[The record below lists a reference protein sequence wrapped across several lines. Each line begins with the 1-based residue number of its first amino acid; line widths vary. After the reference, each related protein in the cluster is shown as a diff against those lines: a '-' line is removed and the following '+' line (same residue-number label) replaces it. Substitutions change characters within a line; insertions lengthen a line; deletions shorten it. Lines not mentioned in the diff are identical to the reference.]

1 MCSTVMPLDKNWFA
15 EIHYRHQLKGLKRL
29 SQIDKDKINNNWVK
43 RRRKQYR
50 DKKHVLFTRAPIS

>member
-1 MCSTVMPLDKNWFA
+1 MCSTVMPLDKNWFS
-15 EIHYRHQLKGLKRL
+15 EIHYRNQLKGLKWL